1 MVKDGRGMAK
11 FYVEL
16 PPEAKEM
23 YDGLHAIIKMCRW
36 TYEKA
41 IEEGFTTSQ
50 AMELSNTY
58 MRSIMSLGSKK

>member
-1 MVKDGRGMAK
+1 MVKEERGMAK

-23 YDGLHAIIKMCRW
+23 YDGVHAIIKMCRW

-58 MRSIMSLGSKK
+58 MRSIMYLGSKK

>member
-1 MVKDGRGMAK
+1 MVKEERGMAK

-23 YDGLHAIIKMCRW
+23 YDGVHAIIKMCRW

>member
-1 MVKDGRGMAK
+1 MVKEERGMAK

-23 YDGLHAIIKMCRW
+23 YDGVHAIIKMCRW
-36 TYEKA
+36 TYERA

>member
-1 MVKDGRGMAK
+1 MVKEERGMAK

-36 TYEKA
+36 AYEKA